1 MKNQMTRE
9 CLYHSIKMEDE
20 LYHHGVLGMSWGDRN
35 GPPYPL
41 SGSAKKIA
49 RAEAKKKIE
58 QERRLEKMRKIA
70 AKKRKMQ
77 LKAAKKQERIDKKK
91 RKLMDKGD
99 MDAIYKN
106 RKLFTNEEFQY
117 AIERNRLLTG
127 AAQSRDPRK
136 APNPDALN
144 NAVNIAE
151 KVGKIALAVVPVVTV
166 TKGLAELSRMNQDV
180 KIKDINEMNKA
191 YKERIDT
198 LMKFN
203 PEAAMEFYNK
213 VNKTSYGVNYESLAK
228 LKEATS
234 GKSNKD
240 NKQADNNKNKNKNK
254 NSDHINRIRRIGN
267 YRGHI

>member
-9 CLYHSIKMEDE
+9 CLYHSIKMDEE

-58 QERRLEKMRKIA
+58 RDRRLEKMRKMA
-70 AKKRKMQ
+70 AKKRK
-77 LKAAKKQERIDKKK
+77 LELREAKKQDRINKKK
-91 RKLMDKGD
+91 DKLLSKGD

-106 RKLFTNEEFQY
+106 RKLFTNEELAF
-117 AIERNRLLTG
+117 AIERNKLLTG
-127 AAQSRDPRK
+127 AAQSSDPRK
-136 APNPDALN
+136 APNPDAFN
-144 NAVNIAE
+144 NVINIAE
-151 KVGKIALAVVPVVTV
+151 KVGKIALAAMPVITV
-166 TKGLAELSRMNQDV
+166 TKGLAELSRMNNDV
-180 KIKDINEMNKA
+180 KIKDMENMNKA

-203 PEAAMEFYNK
+203 PEAAMKFFNK
-213 VNKTSYGVNYESLAK
+213 VNKTDYEVNYKSLAK

-234 GKSNKD
+234 GQKKM
-240 NKQADNNKNKNKNK
+240 
-254 NSDHINRIRRIGN
+254 
-267 YRGHI
+267 

>member
-91 RKLMDKGD
+91 RKLIDKGD
-99 MDAIYKN
+99 MDAIYRN

-117 AIERNRLLTG
+117 ALERNRLLTG

-144 NAVNIAE
+144 NVVNIAE

-213 VNKTSYGVNYESLAK
+213 VNKTSYNVNYDSLAK

-234 GKSNKD
+234 GKSNNTKD
-240 NKQADNNKNKNKNK
+240 KNN
-254 NSDHINRIRRIGN
+254 NSNNNNNNSNNNNNRIRRIRN
-267 YRGHI
+267 YRGSI